1 MKSFHDVVI
10 RTGRMKLPSGTL
22 FWHEAGKGDTL
33 VFLHGSWQDSTQW
46 LPLIQTLGADHHC
59 LAPDLLGFGES
70 SSAPLHSIA
79 LEVEALAGWLQAL
92 RIKTCV
98 LVGHSLG
105 AWVALRYS
113 LQYPDQVKDLVLI
126 EPEGLTSQ
134 TQSHRLD
141 RWLTSPLS
149 PLVPV
154 LALSPLL
161 SRLGGKATLQAWKQR
176 RHTLRQSPA
185 ACQILFRRR
194 AAAIAAERVDP
205 LSLGLAPTLL
215 IADPKADPTALTPAA
230 TTGAR
235 HWPIPPAAN
244 DLGLDIAAT
253 AQALRLCR
261 GQFPRALPTPDRTG
275 SPLG

>member
-1 MKSFHDVVI
+1 MKSSHDVVI

-33 VFLHGSWQDSTQW
+33 IFLHGSWCDSTQW
-46 LPLIQTLGADHHC
+46 LPLIQTLGADYHC

-70 SSAPLHSIA
+70 SRAPLHSVA

-92 RIKTCV
+92 RIKRCV

-113 LQYPDQVKDLVLI
+113 LQYPDQVKNLVLI
-126 EPEGLTSQ
+126 EPEGLTNQASH
-134 TQSHRLD
+134 HRLD
-141 RWLTSPLS
+141 RWLTASLS
-149 PLVPV
+149 PLPPI

-161 SRLGGKATLQAWKQR
+161 SRAGLGATLKTWKQR
-176 RHTLRQSPA
+176 RQVLKKSPA

-194 AAAIAAERVDP
+194 ASAIAAERVDP
-205 LSLGLAPTLL
+205 FALGVAPTQL
-215 IADPKADPTALTPAA
+215 IADPNASPILVNSAEVA
-230 TTGAR
+230 GSR

-253 AQALRLCR
+253 ATAL
-261 GQFPRALPTPDRTG
+261 GAVASRAQSLLAP
-275 SPLG
+275 